1 MNLRSIIA
9 ILVMAGGI
17 SPLGY
22 ADQQLMN
29 CRGMVDTAMRLA
41 CYDDLVDARYSAD
54 HAAVSTQKQKQ
65 KQAQTQ
71 SEGALVQ
78 SAEARFG
85 KPVVRQDEREEI
97 AARVVDLD
105 KTAYNKLLVTL
116 DNKQVWQQLDSSRLR
131 LAVDDVVTIRA
142 SSLRSFQLRKASGG
156 KSIRV
161 KRIR

>member
-65 KQAQTQ
+65 AQTQ

-85 KPVVRQDEREEI
+85 QPVVRQDEREEI

>member
-1 MNLRSIIA
+1 MNLRSKVA

-17 SPLGY
+17 CPLGY
-22 ADQQLMN
+22 ADPQLMN
-29 CRGMVDTAMRLA
+29 CRGMVDTALRLA
-41 CYDDLVDARYSAD
+41 CYDDLVDARYS
-54 HAAVSTQKQKQ
+54 V
-65 KQAQTQ
+65 
-71 SEGALVQ
+71 
-78 SAEARFG
+78 EARFG
-85 KPVVRQDEREEI
+85 KPVVRQDEPEEI

-131 LAVDDVVTIRA
+131 LTVDDVVTIRA

>member
-1 MNLRSIIA
+1 MNLRSMIA

-22 ADQQLMN
+22 ADPQLMN

-54 HAAVSTQKQKQ
+54 HAADSKQ

-71 SEGALVQ
+71 SEGAQVQ